1 MHGMLT
7 VVNKNFF
14 PLLHDIFSLRSSFL
28 RKLIRY
34 DETDN
39 EFDSEEQITTIWIE
53 EMAFRVTNFI
63 RMCVRKRAQMR
74 GEEKL
79 MVSKKSD
86 VLVRVRRMAVQAS
99 LSFWLSNHNE
109 NGLTD
114 RAIQQ
119 MAAKSEAA
127 KAGGA
132 MNSAK
137 AFARVM
143 VRSGLLFEG

>member
-7 VVNKNFF
+7 VVKKIFF
-14 PLLHDIFSLRSSFL
+14 RLLHDIFSLRSSFL

-63 RMCVRKRAQMR
+63 RTCVRKRAQMR

-79 MVSKKSD
+79 MVSKK
-86 VLVRVRRMAVQAS
+86 R
-99 LSFWLSNHNE
+99 
-109 NGLTD
+109 T
-114 RAIQQ
+114 
-119 MAAKSEAA
+119 
-127 KAGGA
+127 
-132 MNSAK
+132 
-137 AFARVM
+137 
-143 VRSGLLFEG
+143 